1 VNLKEARRIVRGY
14 AFNRLSMATLG
25 SHSALQI
32 LHGSKMEEL
41 RTLLIV
47 DAGRRSLYERFAHL
61 VDRFL
66 EVKSFSLIGER
77 EASEIREFNGIL
89 IPHGS
94 LVEYL
99 GYEKLSALRIP
110 IFGSREIVRW
120 ERDWKLKLRLLEEAG
135 IPIPEVYASPREVR
149 GPAMVKLPGA
159 KGGKGYF
166 LVSSPEEA
174 EKGLEKAVEW
184 GLIKDPSQ
192 AVIQE
197 YVIGVPMYFHYFYSP
212 LFERVELMGM
222 DLRYESNVDGLRRVP
237 PAKFMV
243 EPSFVVVGNIPVM
256 ARESLLKKVYEYGD
270 AFVEATKRALPP
282 GIMGPFCLEAIV
294 TDDLEVKVFE
304 FSGRIVAGTNL
315 YLMGSPYSQ
324 LLWDKPMSMGRRI
337 ALELKL
343 AAERGSLDEL
353 IT

>member
-1 VNLKEARRIVRGY
+1 MRLEEVREMVRGY
-14 AFNRLSMATLG
+14 ALSELSTATLG

-32 LHGSKMEEL
+32 LHGAKVEGL

-47 DAGRRSLYERFAHL
+47 DEDRRRLYERFRRL
-61 VDRFL
+61 IDRFL
-66 EVKSFSLIGER
+66 QVRRFSDVGER
-77 EASEIREFNGIL
+77 EAGEIRRFNGIL

-99 GYEKLSALRIP
+99 GYERVLGLRVP
-110 IFGSREIVRW
+110 IFGSREIIRW
-120 ERDWKLKLRLLEEAG
+120 ESDWKLKLKLLQDAG
-135 IPIPEVYASPREVR
+135 IPIPELYESPREVK
-149 GPAMVKLPGA
+149 GPAIVKLPGA
-159 KGGKGYF
+159 KGGRGYF

-192 AVIQE
+192 AIIQE

-212 LFERVELMGM
+212 VFERLELMGM

-237 PAKFMV
+237 FERFGV

-256 ARESLLKKVYEYGD
+256 ARESLLKKVYEYGE
-270 AFVEATKRALPP
+270 AFVEAARKAFPP
-282 GIMGPFCLEAIV
+282 GLIGPFCLEAII
-294 TDDLEVKVFE
+294 TDELEVKVFE

-324 LLWDKPMSMGRRI
+324 LLWDKPMSTGRRI
-337 ALELKL
+337 ALEIKL
-343 AAERGSLDEL
+343 AAERGILEEL
-353 IT
+353 VT